1 MISSIYS
8 IDNSILDF
16 IKNNLHSFWLD
27 KVMIV
32 LTNLGDSGVIWIAIA
47 LGLIISKKYRKSGFM
62 LLMAIILG
70 ALFGEVI
77 IKNIVQRGRPFTHVP
92 GMELLIKKPNSYSF
106 PSGHTTASF
115 AAAGIL
121 SYCFRTYSVAFYLLA
136 ALIAFSRL
144 YLYVHYPSD
153 VLGGI
158 VLGSL
163 SCLLTIYIFR
173 KYINKQKNYKI
184 KV

>member
-1 MISSIYS
+1 MISAIYG

-16 IKNNLHSFWLD
+16 ISNNLHSLWLD
-27 KVMIV
+27 KLMIS
-32 LTNLGDSGVIWIAIA
+32 LTDLGDGGIIWIAIA
-47 LGLIISKKYRKSGFM
+47 LGLIVSKKYRKSGFM
-62 LLMAIILG
+62 LLMAILLG
-70 ALFGEVI
+70 ALFGEMI
-77 IKNIVQRGRPFTHVP
+77 IKNIVQRARPFTHVP

-121 SYCFRTYSVAFYLLA
+121 SYCFRKYRVAFYLLA

-163 SCLLTIYIFR
+163 SCLLTIYIFN
-173 KYINKQKNYKI
+173 KYINKERI
-184 KV
+184 

>member
-1 MISSIYS
+1 MISAIYS

-27 KVMIV
+27 KIMIA
-32 LTNLGDSGVIWIAIA
+32 LTDLGDGGIIWIAIA
-47 LGLIISKKYRKSGFM
+47 LGLIVSRKYRKPGFM
-62 LLMAIILG
+62 LLMAILLG
-70 ALFGEVI
+70 ALFGEMI
-77 IKNIVQRGRPFTHVP
+77 IKNIVQRARPFTYVP
-92 GMELLIKKPNSYSF
+92 GMELLINKPNSYSF

-121 SYCFRTYSVAFYLLA
+121 SYCFRKYAIGFYFLA
-136 ALIAFSRL
+136 GLIAFSRL

-163 SCLLTIYIFR
+163 SCLLTIYIFN
-173 KYINKQKNYKI
+173 KYINKQKNIQK
-184 KV
+184 